1 MCNWNLCLTFQKGL
15 EEANLEGL
23 EMAEVLESVGLEVPA
38 VASTI
43 YSTRLVSIMYGEKCA
58 VCKWNVSFAF
68 QKD

>member
-1 MCNWNLCLTFQKGL
+1 M
-15 EEANLEGL
+15 
-23 EMAEVLESVGLEVPA
+23 VGTNLEVPA